1 EQRKPLN
8 AGEFYN
14 KLVEYMFKNQEKIIF
29 DNKIEIIP
37 VIKTQIANQATI
49 NKDYEQNYLEYK
61 KNQNKLYNANIDK
74 FTSKLE
80 QILKAKK

>member
-1 EQRKPLN
+1 
-8 AGEFYN
+8 
-14 KLVEYMFKNQEKIIF
+14 MFKNQEKIIF

>member
-1 EQRKPLN
+1 
-8 AGEFYN
+8 
-14 KLVEYMFKNQEKIIF
+14 MFKNQDKIIF
-29 DNKIEIIP
+29 DNKIEISS
-37 VIKTQIANQATI
+37 VIKIQIPSQTKI

-61 KNQNKLYNANIDK
+61 KNQENKLYNANIDK

>member
-1 EQRKPLN
+1 ANKELCDEQRKPLN

-29 DNKIEIIP
+29 DNKIEISP

-61 KNQNKLYNANIDK
+61 KNQNKLY
-74 FTSKLE
+74 
-80 QILKAKK
+80 

>member
-1 EQRKPLN
+1 
-8 AGEFYN
+8 
-14 KLVEYMFKNQEKIIF
+14 
-29 DNKIEIIP
+29 P
-37 VIKTQIANQATI
+37 VIKTQITNQATI

-61 KNQNKLYNANIDK
+61 ENQNKLYNANIDK